1 MACRSGHSE
10 PGAGKPLIHT
20 AKLRQVQ
27 RRQPKPL
34 SQGSHHSVGRSVVE
48 APFAL
53 LEVEVEV
60 LPRDPVVAAQMA
72 FGLVPEILDA
82 VDVVATV
89 GEPLPVINA
98 PVPKLRDIK
107 DIVGGEAVCVDDR
120 VGLDGPAHDRHEG
133 STCGIGTDQR
143 VDLAAPLQ
151 QAEDGYLAACAA
163 TALALASA
171 SEIAL
176 IHLDLT
182 SEPLRGLC
190 AKAGGNDLAQLVVEE
205 RRRMAVHADE

>member
-27 RRQPKPL
+27 GGQPKPL
-34 SQGSHHSVGRSVVE
+34 SQRGHHPIGGSVVE

-60 LPRDPVVAAQMA
+60 LPGDAVVAAQMA
-72 FGLVPEILDA
+72 LGLVPEVLDA
-82 VDVVATV
+82 VDVVAAV
-89 GEPLPVINA
+89 GEPLPVIDA
-98 PVPKLRDIK
+98 SVPKLRDIK

-120 VGLDGPAHDRHEG
+120 IGLDGPAHDRHEG
-133 STCGIGTDQR
+133 SACCIGNDQR

-151 QAEDGYLAACAA
+151 QTEDGYLAACAA

-182 SEPLRGLC
+182 REPLGGQC
-190 AKAGGNDLAQLVVEE
+190 AQAGGNDLAQLVVEK
-205 RRRMAVHADE
+205 RR

>member
-1 MACRSGHSE
+1 M
-10 PGAGKPLIHT
+10 L
-20 AKLRQVQ
+20 

-34 SQGSHHSVGRSVVE
+34 SQRGHHPIGWSVVE

-60 LPRDPVVAAQMA
+60 LPGDAIVAAQMA

-89 GEPLPVINA
+89 GEPLPVIDA

-120 VGLDGPAHDRHEG
+120 VGLDGPTHDRHEG
-133 STCGIGTDQR
+133 STCRIGNDQR

-190 AKAGGNDLAQLVVEE
+190 AQAGGNDLAQLVVEK
-205 RRRMAVHADE
+205 RRRMAVHADK